1 MTADK
6 SSVQMPYNA
15 TLMVEELSPN
25 CHSRDFLVVSAQIKD
40 ISCLGNGK
48 TGIPIQGGNSEQE
61 QDFIQCSPLLNVDIA
76 DWKNRWFFL

>member
-61 QDFIQCSPLLNVDIA
+61 QDFI
-76 DWKNRWFFL
+76 